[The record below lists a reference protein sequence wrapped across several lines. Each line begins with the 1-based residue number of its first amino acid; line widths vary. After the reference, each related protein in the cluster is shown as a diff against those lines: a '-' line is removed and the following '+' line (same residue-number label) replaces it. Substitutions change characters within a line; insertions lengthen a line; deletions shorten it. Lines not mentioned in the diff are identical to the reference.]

1 MGRAAAGPA
10 HAIQAVI
17 AFPVDLAEL
26 LDAVDVPILAIQSD
40 LTVSGFNRAAAEA
53 LDLAPSNVGHA
64 TCDIAALR
72 GVPGLEQSCSQVIAA
87 GIASRTEFRYEDKS
101 FVVRIAPYSQVSRQ
115 ISGALMTFI
124 NVTAFR
130 ASIDQAIYEREF
142 TKGIL
147 NAAPDP
153 LVVLSADLRVQTANR
168 AFFTYLGLTRDGTIN
183 VPLSA
188 LANRAFDQLGL
199 CERLLELPGT
209 NCEFPPLELDHE
221 FASGH
226 RTIVINARSF
236 SFPNGSGRLIL
247 LSFQDI
253 TQRKRSA
260 EALIES
266 ERQLAVELKATQRLR
281 ELNARLV
288 RTEDLLSRGLAEILD
303 AAIEISSADMG
314 NIQLLENGVLTIVTQ
329 RGFEAPFIKFFDAVH
344 DGQAACG
351 TALQLGGRVII
362 EDVLDSPIFA
372 GTPARDVMLAANA
385 LAVQSTPLI
394 SGSGRVLGMVS
405 THYRKLYRPN
415 ERELRMLDL
424 LARQAADLI
433 ERKQSEEA
441 LAQRE
446 KRQALLVNELNHRVK
461 NTLATIQ
468 SLAMQTLRDSVDTRQ
483 ARVLFDARLI
493 ALSNAH
499 DILTRES
506 WEGAFLAEIIGEAVA
521 PHRGAGHDRFEFEGP
536 KVWLSPKHALAMAM
550 ALHELC
556 TNAAKYGALS
566 NDTGRV
572 RIEWFVTGLNYGP
585 QLRMRWIEMGG
596 PAVKM
601 PERRGFGSRLIERG
615 LSQDL
620 GGEVRIDFLPTGV
633 ICTISAPLDSATG
646 DSENA

>member
-1 MGRAAAGPA
+1 MATFVHSVP
-10 HAIQAVI
+10 I
-17 AFPVDLAEL
+17 DLAEL
-26 LDAVDVPILAIQSD
+26 FDAVDVPILAIHRD
-40 LTVSGFNRAAAEA
+40 LTVAGFNRAAAEA

-64 TCDIAALR
+64 TCDISALCSA
-72 GVPGLEQSCSQVIAA
+72 PGLEQSCSQVIAA
-87 GIASRTEFRYEDKS
+87 GIPARKDFCYKDKS
-101 FVVRIAPYSQVSRQ
+101 FVVRIAPYLQGSHE
-115 ISGALMTFI
+115 IGGALLSFI

-168 AFFTYLGLTRDGTIN
+168 AFFTYLGLNRDGTIN

-188 LANRAFDQLGL
+188 IANHAFDQVDLR
-199 CERLLELPGT
+199 ERLLEMLAG

-221 FASGH
+221 FASSGH

-236 SFPNGSGRLIL
+236 SLPNGADRLIL

-253 TQRKRSA
+253 TRRKRSE
-260 EALIES
+260 EALLES
-266 ERQLAVELKATQRLR
+266 ERQLAAELKATQRLR
-281 ELNARLV
+281 DLNARLV
-288 RTEDLLSRGLAEILD
+288 RTEDLLSRGLSEILD
-303 AAIEISSADMG
+303 AAIEISAADMG
-314 NIQLLENGVLTIVTQ
+314 NIQLFENGVLKIVTQ
-329 RGFEAPFIKFFDAVH
+329 RGFERSFVEFFAAVH
-344 DGQAACG
+344 DGEAAWG
-351 TALQLGGRVII
+351 TATQSGARVII
-362 EDVLDSPIFA
+362 EDVLNSPIFA
-372 GTPARDVMLAANA
+372 GTPARDVMLAAKA

-394 SGSGRVLGMVS
+394 SSSGRVLGMVS
-405 THYRKLYRPN
+405 TYYHAPYRPN
-415 ERELRMLDL
+415 DREQRMLDL

-433 ERKQSEEA
+433 ERKQTEDT
-441 LAQRE
+441 LTQRE
-446 KRQALLVNELNHRVK
+446 KHRALLVNELNHRVK

-468 SLAMQTLRDSVDTRQ
+468 SLAMQTLRDNVEPRQ
-483 ARVLFDARLI
+483 ARALFDARLI

-506 WEGAFLAEIIGEAVA
+506 WEGAFLAEIIDEAVA
-521 PHRGAGHDRFEFEGP
+521 PHCGSGKDRFEFEGP
-536 KVWLSPKHALAMAM
+536 KVWLSPKHALAMTM

-566 NDTGRV
+566 NDIGQV
-572 RIEWFVTGLNYGP
+572 RIEWFVTGLNGGP
-585 QLRMRWIEMGG
+585 RLRMRWIETGG
-596 PAVKM
+596 PEVRK

-646 DSENA
+646 GSENA